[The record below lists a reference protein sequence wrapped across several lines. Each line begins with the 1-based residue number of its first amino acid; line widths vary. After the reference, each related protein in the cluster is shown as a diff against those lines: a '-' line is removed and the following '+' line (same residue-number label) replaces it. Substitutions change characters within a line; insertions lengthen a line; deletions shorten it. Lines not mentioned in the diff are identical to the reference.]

1 MESWQQTDRLI
12 CDSLVLTGPVG
23 LLAEMRTSELIELD
37 HRNALHVGVRR
48 DCSVLG
54 IAAMPGALV
63 IQLYAAAT
71 GFSSLA
77 RQWQVLQRHAQLSN
91 QTLD

>member
-1 MESWQQTDRLI
+1 
-12 CDSLVLTGPVG
+12 
-23 LLAEMRTSELIELD
+23 MRTSELVELD
-37 HRNALHVGVRR
+37 HRNALYVGVRR

-54 IAAMPGALV
+54 IPATPGALV

-77 RQWQVLQRHAQLSN
+77 RQWQVLQRRAQLLN
-91 QTLD
+91 LTLD

>member
-1 MESWQQTDRLI
+1 
-12 CDSLVLTGPVG
+12 
-23 LLAEMRTSELIELD
+23 MRTSELVELD
-37 HRNALHVGVRR
+37 HRNALYVGVRR
-48 DCSVLG
+48 DCSVVELP
-54 IAAMPGALV
+54 ATLGALV

-77 RQWQVLQRHAQLSN
+77 RQWQVLQRRAQLSN